1 MSFAENDGSREPSE
15 TIDEFCAVEH
25 LSRSSYYKMRKLGY
39 GPDEMVVPGTS
50 IIRITPQAHREW
62 RIKLEERSRTTAA
75 VLERNRR
82 ADQRRAAGKAAAASP
97 KHVSRRPT
105 AAPARTTERRR

>member
-39 GPDEMVVPGTS
+39 GPDEMVVPG
-50 IIRITPQAHREW
+50 IFNYPHY
-62 RIKLEERSRTTAA
+62 
-75 VLERNRR
+75 
-82 ADQRRAAGKAAAASP
+82 AAGASRVA
-97 KHVSRRPT
+97 HQ
-105 AAPARTTERRR
+105 A